1 MRTIPSIMRINAND
15 LDTIFYLSSMIYDIP
30 KILYEKI
37 FGTNYNNYNNHA
49 FERIFYNF
57 QRQQFNGPSNID
69 KDKILETTT
78 VLMKGDWKKCV
89 QDIKNL
95 NLIKRYNILQ
105 DKLVELI
112 KKTALKC
119 FIIFYMDEY
128 ESFELNKLK
137 ERFDM
142 KETEVKN
149 IINDMILT
157 GKLKAKWNDNYLLI
171 KTYDRDSIVNMKKF
185 VDNIQ
190 IITSQ
195 NLELMQTAMALT
207 NVE

>member
-1 MRTIPSIMRINAND
+1 
-15 LDTIFYLSSMIYDIP
+15 
-30 KILYEKI
+30 
-37 FGTNYNNYNNHA
+37 
-49 FERIFYNF
+49 
-57 QRQQFNGPSNID
+57 
-69 KDKILETTT
+69 
-78 VLMKGDWKKCV
+78 
-89 QDIKNL
+89 
-95 NLIKRYNILQ
+95 
-105 DKLVELI
+105 
-112 KKTALKC
+112 
-119 FIIFYMDEY
+119 
-128 ESFELNKLK
+128 
-137 ERFDM
+137 M